1 MLQAARAAGHDGH
14 ERRQL
19 TKFKEK
25 NRTAQKRY
33 RERQKS
39 KLSESEERVAELA
52 AQLQQL
58 QTEKVPCRWKE
69 NRPVLAALL
78 SNLLFGSLPH
88 EDVCCLY

>member
-1 MLQAARAAGHDGH
+1 MLQAARSAGHDGH

-58 QTEKVPCRWKE
+58 QTEKV
-69 NRPVLAALL
+69 L
-78 SNLLFGSLPH
+78 S
-88 EDVCCLY
+88 

>member
-1 MLQAARAAGHDGH
+1 VINLLAPSFACEAEFVRDVLQAARSAGHEGH

-58 QTEKVPCRWKE
+58 QTEKVP
-69 NRPVLAALL
+69 
-78 SNLLFGSLPH
+78 H
-88 EDVCCLY
+88 CL